1 MPKVKEDNYSNREIE
16 HFFEEIRSSL
26 ERIEAQVMKT
36 NGRVTALEMW
46 KETFM
51 AKITVLM
58 SAVGVVWVLIKQFI
72 LK

>member
-58 SAVGVVWVLIKQFI
+58 SSVGVVWVLIKQFI